1 MLWMQGMKQS
11 GIEGNP
17 IVTDLE
23 SIALCLYVHMP
34 AYAIDYG
41 PR

>member
-34 AYAIDYG
+34 AYAIDHG